1 MSLDANTDQSFAP
14 LPPEPIG
21 RNKSMG
27 AQDWILLIQQTP
39 GKKAPLHS
47 PAAPSGTQHSC
58 QIEKSKP
65 QASLHL
71 RPRETLG
78 PPPLFKSGPHA
89 GDHPR
94 LRIHC
99 LTNNLYESI
108 TLLRSKSIAGQMML
122 ERNIRP
128 EECKIVTYCI
138 YDIRTLNSLHP
149 DMNFWEMPCS

>member
-1 MSLDANTDQSFAP
+1 MSPDENKKQSFAP
-14 LPPEPIG
+14 LPNQTVEIKAWVRTTEYHP
-21 RNKSMG
+21 
-27 AQDWILLIQQTP
+27 IQQTP
-39 GKKAPLHS
+39 GKKTLLHS
-47 PAAPSGTQHSC
+47 PATPSGTQHSC